1 MTTTKACPC
10 GVELKSAMDHA
21 RGVCTYCRTDAKKRL
36 PRKRH
41 KPEFEDV
48 PILGLENW
56 GTR

>member
-1 MTTTKACPC
+1 
-10 GVELKSAMDHA
+10 MDHA